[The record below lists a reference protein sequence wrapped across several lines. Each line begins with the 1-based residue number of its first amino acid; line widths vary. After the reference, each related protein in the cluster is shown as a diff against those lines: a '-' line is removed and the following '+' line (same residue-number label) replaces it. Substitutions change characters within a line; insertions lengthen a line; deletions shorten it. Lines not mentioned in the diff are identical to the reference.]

1 MILSTTIHQSRVNSL
16 LFDYTELE
24 KKICDANKNITQEMS
39 LHCKYSLDEIYN
51 NKAFENY
58 YFEMF
63 FIVDEKE
70 NSTQFVRNYDFHKV
84 DQIPEGVL
92 FRLGSYK
99 KHTIDLDKQI
109 ASGMEIPETVL
120 DSTD

>member
-1 MILSTTIHQSRVNSL
+1 MISSTTIHQSRVNSL

-24 KKICDANKNITQEMS
+24 RKICEANKNITQEMS
-39 LHCKYSLDEIYN
+39 LHCRYSFDEIYN

-63 FIVDEKE
+63 FEVDEKE

-84 DQIPEGVL
+84 AEIPEGVL
-92 FRLGSYK
+92 FRVGCYK
-99 KHTIDLDKQI
+99 KHTKGLDKHI
-109 ASGMEIPETVL
+109 TNGMEISETTL
-120 DSTD
+120 N